1 MGTNFL
7 GGTNNVCLRG
17 ELIMYYSSRVWLI
30 PHPVKSPRLSEES
43 NKSKLKMELDSFRKL
58 ERLNL

>member
-1 MGTNFL
+1 M
-7 GGTNNVCLRG
+7 C
-17 ELIMYYSSRVWLI
+17 YSSRVWLI

-58 ERLNL
+58 EKLNLWFNKKLNLWGKHL

>member
-1 MGTNFL
+1 
-7 GGTNNVCLRG
+7 
-17 ELIMYYSSRVWLI
+17 MYYSSRVWLI

-58 ERLNL
+58 EKLNL